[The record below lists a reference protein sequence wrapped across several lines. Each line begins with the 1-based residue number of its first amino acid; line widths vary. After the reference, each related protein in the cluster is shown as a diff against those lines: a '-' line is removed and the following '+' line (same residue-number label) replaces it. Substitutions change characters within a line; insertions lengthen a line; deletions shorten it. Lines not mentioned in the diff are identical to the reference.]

1 MAALAMRQV
10 TRSAGIGS
18 VPTGQVGFGDW
29 GSHGDEER
37 DLECSDGLKEW
48 VADCTLVAG
57 IVSTGGW
64 LEGEDDCEECPTP
77 NEELAAAV

>member
-29 GSHGDEER
+29 GSHGDGQR
-37 DLECSDGLKEW
+37 DLGCSDGLKEW
-48 VADCTLVAG
+48 VDCTLVAG
-57 IVSTGGW
+57 IASAGG
-64 LEGEDDCEECPTP
+64 
-77 NEELAAAV
+77 